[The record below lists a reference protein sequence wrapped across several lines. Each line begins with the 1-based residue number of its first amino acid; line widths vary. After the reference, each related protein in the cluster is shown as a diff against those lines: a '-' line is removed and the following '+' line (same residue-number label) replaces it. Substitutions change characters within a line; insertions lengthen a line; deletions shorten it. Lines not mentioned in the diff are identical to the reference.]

1 MDQMSQKDLQFHVR
15 VLGWV
20 LIATQAVGLVVAGL
34 VFLLLT
40 GIGVFTGDG
49 VAFSILSVVGTGL
62 ALFVLI
68 LSFPGILAGYGLLKG
83 KEWGRILALVVAV
96 LGLLNFPLG
105 TAIGIY
111 ALYVL
116 LQQEARFYFGS
127 GLEMKAA

>member
-1 MDQMSQKDLQFHVR
+1 MSQKDLQLHVK

-20 LIATQAVGLVVAGL
+20 LIATHAVGLVVAGL

-68 LSFPGILAGYGLLKG
+68 LSLPGILAGYGLLKG
-83 KEWGRILALVVAV
+83 KEWGRILALVVTV
-96 LGLLNFPLG
+96 LGLFNFPLG
-105 TAIGIY
+105 TAIGVY

-127 GLEMKAA
+127 GLGMKAA

>member
-1 MDQMSQKDLQFHVR
+1 MSQKDLQFHVR

-20 LIATQAVGLVVAGL
+20 LIATHAVGLVVAGL
-34 VFLLLT
+34 LFFLLT

-116 LQQEARFYFGS
+116 LQQEAGFYFGS

>member
-20 LIATQAVGLVVAGL
+20 LIATHAVGLVVAGL

-68 LSFPGILAGYGLLKG
+68 LSLPGILAGYGLLKG

-127 GLEMKAA
+127 GLGMKTA